1 MSGYITKDI
10 IVQGGS
16 ECLKVKMFE
25 ILDEDRRADM
35 IQSEN
40 RVLPHQCFLY
50 LQKKK
55 KPKTIYHA
63 MNIISIMFYFKKNEK
78 DKTYGK
84 QAHKVKEFVPCK
96 YPTYPE
102 GENDHN

>member
-55 KPKTIYHA
+55 KTKD
-63 MNIISIMFYFKKNEK
+63 NISCNEHHFH
-78 DKTYGK
+78 Y
-84 QAHKVKEFVPCK
+84 VLF
-96 YPTYPE
+96 
-102 GENDHN
+102 